1 MSKKEDKIL
10 GMIEE
15 ELEASEDNKKITD
28 IFEFD
33 KLVEKWK
40 LIERRENILGEKFV
54 ISFGSWKNVNKIF
67 DLIYEYLSEK
77 YNWPSG
83 SKKML
88 ISYVILK
95 LFVEVW
101 EELDENY
108 KNYYRRKVPNID
120 EIYNL
125 AKSL

>member
-15 ELEASEDNKKITD
+15 ELEASEDSRKLTD

-33 KLVEKWK
+33 KLAEKWK

-77 YNWPSG
+77 YNRPSG
-83 SKKML
+83 S
-88 ISYVILK
+88 
-95 LFVEVW
+95 
-101 EELDENY
+101 
-108 KNYYRRKVPNID
+108 
-120 EIYNL
+120 
-125 AKSL
+125 